1 LWGVKGRAVPALD
14 PEDELYGSRQVVLIL
29 RLVLDRQLRLRH
41 GEVVDA
47 EATVQGR
54 FLTLADLVE
63 VIQQWLGRQ
72 RADHD

>member
-1 LWGVKGRAVPALD
+1 MPALD
-14 PEDELYGSRQVVLIL
+14 PEDELHGSHQVVLIL

-54 FLTLADLVE
+54 FSTLAELVE
-63 VIQQWLGRQ
+63 VVQRWLGRQ
-72 RADHD
+72 TSDRA